1 MPFTAAHPAAVL
13 SLRHQR
19 LLPFAPLVIGSMM
32 PDVLYYFPG
41 IVGRRLPSGHSL
53 SGSFLIC
60 LPAGLII
67 LGLFLLLRHPLVM
80 LLPAPHRQFLLERS
94 TWRPRPTL
102 SDFVR
107 VLLALELGI
116 WSHILWDE
124 FTHKNRWLVAHVAL
138 LRAPLI
144 HLGGRTIEL
153 FRALQYAS
161 TAGGMLLIAFCYAA
175 ALRRATP
182 PHNEEGTDRWRI
194 ALLITICIGALLA
207 AAVEYLHVRGRIG
220 AHPLYD
226 TVTTTVAVFIATY
239 VAAAVIAAR
248 RLRRQTV
255 KETSH

>member
-1 MPFTAAHPAAVL
+1 MPFTIAHPAAVVP
-13 SLRHQR
+13 LRHQR

-41 IVGRRLPSGHSL
+41 VVGQRLPSGHSL
-53 SGSFLIC
+53 SGSLLMC

-67 LGLFLLLRHPLVM
+67 LGLFLLLRRPLVM

-94 TWRPRPTL
+94 TWRPRATL

-107 VLLALELGI
+107 VLLALEVGI
-116 WSHILWDE
+116 WSHICWDE

-138 LRAPLI
+138 LRAPVM
-144 HLGGRTIEL
+144 HLSGRTLEL
-153 FRALQYAS
+153 FRVLQYAG
-161 TAGGMLLIAFCYAA
+161 TAGGMLLIAVCYAA

-182 PHNEEGTDRWRI
+182 RREEGTDRWRI
-194 ALLITICIGALLA
+194 ALLVTICAGALLA
-207 AAVEYLHVRGRIG
+207 AAAEYFHVRGHIN

-226 TVTTTVAVFIATY
+226 TVTTTVAVFIAAY
-239 VAAAVIAAR
+239 VAAAVIAAP

-255 KETSH
+255 KET